1 MHETV
6 AQRHAVMSP
15 QTVRTSRVG
24 PGHPRHPA
32 GRVWMQ
38 ATDPDG
44 QSSAPAPGVL
54 GAVPAVDIDAIKKV
68 SASNA
73 TYQDPASPATGAG
86 SDDYGP

>member
-1 MHETV
+1 
-6 AQRHAVMSP
+6 
-15 QTVRTSRVG
+15 
-24 PGHPRHPA
+24 
-32 GRVWMQ
+32 MQ

-73 TYQDPASPATGAG
+73 TDQDPASPATGAG

>member
-1 MHETV
+1 
-6 AQRHAVMSP
+6 
-15 QTVRTSRVG
+15 
-24 PGHPRHPA
+24 
-32 GRVWMQ
+32 MQ

-44 QSSAPAPGVL
+44 QSSEPAPGVL

-73 TYQDPASPATGAG
+73 TDQDPASPATGAG